1 MGSSTLIEKGKKM
14 NKSYGGGYDN
24 AGGHS
29 YHTTASDGSAIT
41 VYVPGEN
48 HGSSGFIDISAPEI
62 KHPLHGKKVTDGK
75 VTGRLVGTSSLGK
88 SAHIKVGDAIH
99 VVDAKSVV
107 LFNSSNG

>member
-1 MGSSTLIEKGKKM
+1 MK

-29 YHTTASDGSAIT
+29 YHTTASDGSAIS

-48 HGSSGFIDISAPEI
+48 HGSSGFIDIPAPEI
-62 KHPLHGKKVTDGK
+62 KHPFHGKKVTDGNIS
-75 VTGRLVGTSSLGK
+75 GRLVGTSSLGK
-88 SAHIKVGDAIH
+88 SAHVKVGDAIH

-107 LFNSSNG
+107 LFNSCNR

>member
-1 MGSSTLIEKGKKM
+1 MK
-14 NKSYGGGYDN
+14 NKSYGGGSDN

-29 YHTTASDGSAIT
+29 YYATASDGSSIS

-48 HGSSGFIDISAPEI
+48 HGSSGFIDMSAPEI
-62 KHPLHGKKVTDGK
+62 KHPLHGKKVSNGN
-75 VTGRLVGTSSLGK
+75 VSGRLVGTSSLGK

-107 LFNSSNG
+107 LFNSRNR

>member
-1 MGSSTLIEKGKKM
+1 MKT
-14 NKSYGGGYDN
+14 KSYGGGYDN

-48 HGSSGFIDISAPEI
+48 HGSSSFVDISAPEI

-75 VTGRLVGTSSLGK
+75 VFGRLVGTSSQGE
-88 SAHIKVGDAIH
+88 SAHIKVGNVIH

-107 LFNSSNG
+107 LFNSSNR

>member
-1 MGSSTLIEKGKKM
+1 MK

-29 YHTTASDGSAIT
+29 YYTTASDGSSIS
-41 VYVPGEN
+41 VYVPGRKPPE
-48 HGSSGFIDISAPEI
+48 SSGYGHEPSKPET

-75 VTGRLVGTSSLGK
+75 VSGRLVGTSSQGK

-107 LFNSSNG
+107 LFNSRDR